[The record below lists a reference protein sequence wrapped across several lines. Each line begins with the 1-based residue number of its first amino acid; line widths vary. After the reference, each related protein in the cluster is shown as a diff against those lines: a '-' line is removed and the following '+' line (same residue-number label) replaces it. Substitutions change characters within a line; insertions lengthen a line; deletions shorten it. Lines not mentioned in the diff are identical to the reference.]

1 MRRFLVRALAVAVLS
16 GGMAVTT
23 GIIAAAPAMA
33 CGEENER
40 SDRLAAMMPQVSPGD
55 TGQHVLALQ
64 LSLRTSGY
72 DYLSGTGNYA
82 GNTLAAVQ
90 DFQTKNGINPSGIV
104 GSKTWHALVGKLPP
118 SLTGN
123 GYMTPPDLGITPGET
138 NSDKMN
144 HLFEAVQRIY
154 PYYLDMPDFGDTYT
168 GDAVAT
174 VQDFQRRAG
183 INPSG
188 IVGPKTWNAMYE
200 VIAAS
205 GGWGC

>member
-1 MRRFLVRALAVAVLS
+1 MTSGVLS
-16 GGMAVTT
+16 AS
-23 GIIAAAPAMA
+23 PAMA
-33 CGEENER
+33 CGEEKER
-40 SDRLAAMMPQVSPGD
+40 SDKLAAMMPQVNPGD

-64 LSLRTSGY
+64 LSLRNDGY
-72 DYLSGTGNYA
+72 TYLNGTGNYS
-82 GNTLAAVQ
+82 GNTLTAVQ
-90 DFQTKNGINPSGIV
+90 DFQRKNGINPSGIV

-123 GYMTPPDLGITPGET
+123 GEMTPPSFGINPGER
-138 NSDKMN
+138 NDEKMGWLN
-144 HLFEAVQRIY
+144 NAVQRIY
-154 PYYLDMPDFGDTYT
+154 PYYLDLPEWSDTYQ
-168 GDAVAT
+168 GRMVSI